1 MKKDVGIATKI
12 KRGGFTMIELVV
24 VIIVLAVMGYVTF
37 QAVSGFSKKADVNNG
52 VTKELQMIYQ
62 ATQEFKGMVSPDGTY
77 KGVEG
82 NLSAFLPTDYK
93 VNSADNT
100 GNAAWIKKYDINSS
114 AISGATGVAYRVG
127 PSNNGLAVDINI
139 SYNGTDEQIKKLLET
154 ATLGFFNKLGKGTVV
169 NTTANDGNLSITNIN

>member
-1 MKKDVGIATKI
+1 MEKNLQVATNVA

-37 QAVSGFSKKADVNNG
+37 QAVSGFSKKADVSNG
-52 VTKELQMIYQ
+52 VTKEIQMIYQ

-93 VNSADNT
+93 VGVAP
-100 GNAAWIKKYDINSS
+100 GYEINSS
-114 AISGATGVAYRVG
+114 AISGPKGVFYKVG
-127 PSNNGLAVDINI
+127 PSGTGALAVEINV
-139 SYNGTDEQIKKLLET
+139 SYNGTDEQTKKLLET
-154 ATLGFFNKLGKGTVV
+154 ATVGFFNKLGKGTIV
-169 NTTANDGNLSITNIN
+169 NNTPNDGNISITNIN